1 MNLIERAT
9 QLTTGSI
16 ARLRLLVRAFG
27 YFRPDGGRMSLSLG
41 LLLAGIGVNL
51 LKPWPLAILV
61 DSVLGNRPY
70 PIWLPSDVQA
80 WTQPTQITAIIA
92 ASLVIYMAHSA
103 ICAGHVYLTI
113 GIGLRGLRRVRDAVF
128 SRIQRLSLRYHHCAT
143 VGDTIFRAGTDTGAF
158 QILFQEG
165 LLIVISAMGTLLFMT
180 IMMVRLNLYLTAI
193 ALV

>member
-1 MNLIERAT
+1 MDLIARASH
-9 QLTTGSI
+9 LTAGSI
-16 ARLRLLVRAFG
+16 ARLRLLLRAFG
-27 YFRPDGGRMSLSLG
+27 YFRPDGGRIGLSLG

-70 PIWLPSDVQA
+70 PAWLPRDVQA

-92 ASLVIYMAHSA
+92 ASLVIFMAHSA

-128 SRIQRLSLRYHHCAT
+128 GRIQRLSLRYHHGAT
-143 VGDTIFRAGTDTGAF
+143 VGDTIFRAGTDTCAF
-158 QILFQEG
+158 QILFQDG
-165 LLIVISAMGTLLFMT
+165 LLIVLSATGNLLFMSF
-180 IMMVRLNLYLTAI
+180 MMARLNGYLTAV